1 LSETLV
7 YSLFT
12 VVNRN
17 PLVAKAGAET
27 SSPLVP
33 GNKPENGLERT
44 ASTWI
49 AYLALIYFALVLNCL
64 GPVTSL
70 VRAEH
75 QLTYAEA
82 GLLGS
87 GFASGLIVASLVT
100 PMVSRRLGSWKT
112 LALAGAGLI
121 SGCSLICLGKDY
133 PVILAGA
140 FLAGTLGSLV
150 ISEVPLV
157 LAQEHQSRSMAA
169 VTEANALG
177 SASAVFGPPAI
188 GLAERWHI
196 GWRTALVAPVLLAVA
211 GAVIFAIARPQSPCR
226 DRTITIQKNR
236 LGKAFWLN
244 WFLLFFSVAA
254 EFAII
259 FWATD
264 YFRQGEFG
272 ENSET
277 SGVLTLFFLTM
288 CTGRAIGGRLTLRVP
303 SVAIILG
310 SLVVALC
317 GSFFYCATSSM
328 ASRLAGLALLGFGIA
343 NLYPT
348 FLTLAISRAKP
359 HEKQASAKMTLA
371 SGLAILVF
379 PFVLGGVADQSGL
392 SRAQLLIPCVLV
404 GVLSLFLCSLRL
416 EKTLKPKRAE
426 NGGLGELDGKN
437 QPPTRSLPRIVG
449 DPPSRR

>member
-1 LSETLV
+1 LSETLI
-7 YSLFT
+7 YSSFR
-12 VVNRN
+12 VVNRKT
-17 PLVAKAGAET
+17 LVLKASAET
-27 SSPLVP
+27 SPPLVSV
-33 GNKPENGLERT
+33 NKLENGLKRT

-49 AYLALIYFALVLNCL
+49 AYFAFIYFSLVLNCL
-64 GPVTSL
+64 GPVTSFI
-70 VRAEH
+70 RIEQ
-75 QLTYAEA
+75 QLTYAQA

-87 GFASGLIVASLVT
+87 GFASGLIAASLVT
-100 PMVSRRLGSWKT
+100 PIVSRRLGSWKT

-121 SGCSLICLGKDY
+121 SGCSLICLGKDF

-140 FLAGTLGSLV
+140 FLAGTLGSLI

-157 LAQEHQSRSMAA
+157 LAQEHQSRSTAA
-169 VTEANALG
+169 VTEANALA
-177 SASAVFGPPAI
+177 SASAVFGPAAV
-188 GLAERWHI
+188 GLAESWHI
-196 GWRTALVAPVLLAVA
+196 GWRTALVAPVLSAIG
-211 GAVIFAIARPQSPCR
+211 GAVIFAFARPQSPYR
-226 DRTITIQKNR
+226 DPTIAVQKNR

-264 YFRQGEFG
+264 YFRQREFG
-272 ENSET
+272 ENSQT
-277 SGVLTLFFLTM
+277 SGVLALFFLTM

-303 SVAIILG
+303 SVGIILG
-310 SLVVALC
+310 SLAVALC
-317 GSFFYCATSSM
+317 GSFFYCSSSSV

-359 HEKQASAKMTLA
+359 NEKQASAKTTLA

-379 PFVLGGVADQSGL
+379 PFVLGAVADLSGL

-416 EKTLKPKRAE
+416 EKTLKP
-426 NGGLGELDGKN
+426 
-437 QPPTRSLPRIVG
+437 
-449 DPPSRR
+449 